1 MNVQGVSRFPPM
13 HVTWRERTR
22 YCMASTFQIPLQ
34 VPRTV
39 KKPRIAIWLPGMD
52 DIQRTTKRSA
62 PSPLYDKTSRTSAAH
77 TTGQGGRKTRNSLA
91 SHFPVHSE
99 ALPPAHRDI
108 QIPRAPSRS
117 PTPPTQV
124 IVRFVQRGG
133 SKFTEADRRY
143 FVEFIQWR
151 LSDDRTLTRS
161 ELCDQLSE
169 KAPHHSARSWGSY
182 WQRHHDLPDKI
193 LALADLAES

>member
-1 MNVQGVSRFPPM
+1 
-13 HVTWRERTR
+13 
-22 YCMASTFQIPLQ
+22 MASTFPEQ

-52 DIQRTTKRSA
+52 DIQRTTKCSA
-62 PSPLYDKTSRTSAAH
+62 PSPLYDKSSRTSAAH
-77 TTGQGGRKTRNSLA
+77 TTGQGAQITGPGGRKTRNSLA

-124 IVRFVQRGG
+124 ILLQRGG
-133 SKFTEADRRY
+133 SKFTEADRRH
-143 FVEFIQWR
+143 FIEFIQWR

-193 LALADLAES
+193 LALSDLAESE

>member
-1 MNVQGVSRFPPM
+1 MS
-13 HVTWRERTR
+13 HVTWRERT
-22 YCMASTFQIPLQ
+22 L
-34 VPRTV
+34 PRTV
-39 KKPRIAIWLPGMD
+39 KKPRIAIWLPGLD

-62 PSPLYDKTSRTSAAH
+62 PSPLYAKISRTSHLTAAH

-108 QIPRAPSRS
+108 EIPRAPSRS
-117 PTPPTQV
+117 PSPPTQV
-124 IVRFVQRGG
+124 ILLQRGG

-143 FVEFIQWR
+143 FIKFIQWR
-151 LSDDRTLTRS
+151 LSNDRTLTRS

-169 KAPHHSARSWGSY
+169 KAPHHSPRSWGSY

-193 LALADLAES
+193 LALTDLAESE

>member
-1 MNVQGVSRFPPM
+1 M

-34 VPRTV
+34 VPRT
-39 KKPRIAIWLPGMD
+39 
-52 DIQRTTKRSA
+52 RSA

-124 IVRFVQRGG
+124 ILLQRGG

-193 LALADLAES
+193 LALADLAESE